1 MYTVTRKNGSFP
13 GGKRTLRF
21 FSYDEMR
28 AFLRSYFRKMTG
40 QDFKRSTHPSLS
52 YILLCFPLTIKKS
65 V

>member
-1 MYTVTRKNGSFP
+1 
-13 GGKRTLRF
+13 
-21 FSYDEMR
+21 MR

-52 YILLCFPLTIKKS
+52 YILLCFPLTIKKN